1 MTPIPGARRYSID
14 LSDDPPTIYSPAGH
28 PRRPNH
34 KHAIAIWCDDGVRRC
49 RTVRRWAALARHR
62 DTLDRVLKILDPDR
76 RSQMAD
82 RLALDDF

>member
-14 LSDDPPTIYSPAGH
+14 LSDDPPTIYTAAGH

-34 KHAIAIWCDDGVRRC
+34 KNAVAIWCDDGIRRC
-49 RTVRRWAALARHR
+49 RTLRRWALLTQHR
-62 DTLDRVLKILDPDR
+62 DRLIPLFRNSDA
-76 RSQMAD
+76 RSAFID